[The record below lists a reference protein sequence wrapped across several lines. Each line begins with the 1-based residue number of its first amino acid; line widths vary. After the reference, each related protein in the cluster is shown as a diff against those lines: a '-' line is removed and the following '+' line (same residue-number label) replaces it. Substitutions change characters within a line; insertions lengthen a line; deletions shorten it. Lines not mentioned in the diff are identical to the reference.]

1 MAYLRKK
8 SVNILD
14 DLNSVISDMP
24 YKAKASE
31 SELLE
36 MLPHKWKLNHP
47 ETIITK
53 EEQ

>member
-1 MAYLRKK
+1 MY
-8 SVNILD
+8 
-14 DLNSVISDMP
+14 LNSIITDMP
-24 YKAKASE
+24 CKARATE

-36 MLPHKWKLNHP
+36 MLPHKWKLKHP